1 MRRRPRLKK
10 TSCCELRVVTSR
22 DDSVPWGMGDA
33 APPRISEMD
42 QDGHPQVKVET
53 EEIREFKWV
62 NVIQG
67 ATFKPRLQNKHQLAV

>member
-1 MRRRPRLKK
+1 VTILFLGAWATQLRLG
-10 TSCCELRVVTSR
+10 S
-22 DDSVPWGMGDA
+22 A
-33 APPRISEMD
+33 ISEMD

-62 NVIQG
+62 NVIRG